1 MTSYAD
7 IAVISNDFT
16 VVIFTVE
23 YIYTA
28 PEPAEGYNGA
38 IEIEDIIYD
47 NKSFLWMLTD
57 SVIEDIKQQLWDK
70 ESIK

>member
-16 VVIFTVE
+16 VIFTVE

-28 PEPAEGYNGA
+28 PEPAEDYNGA
-38 IEIEDIIYD
+38 IEIEDIIYV

-57 SVIEDIKQQLWDK
+57 SVIEGIKQQLWDK

>member
-1 MTSYAD
+1 MTSCAD
-7 IAVISNDFT
+7 IAVISNDFA

-28 PEPAEGYNGA
+28 PESVEDYNGA

-57 SVIEDIKQQLWDK
+57 SVIEDIKQQLWGK